1 MKLFT
6 PVVVLLSGISAWT
19 CDGARGPRPDYEE
32 SWAPTKA
39 PYTTVPYTTANIP
52 VIPNKQH
59 KSHGECPSDRCS
71 GTCDRSDYNDQCV
84 ASWRT
89 NCPDGCAI
97 TKYVKALDAELD
109 GHWQKVVTEL
119 TKLQRKSDSAG
130 QEMHTTLNE
139 IIKKIKEIL
148 KNIKKERDQ
157 FLAIKQT
164 YNSVNIDG
172 ILAQQRL
179 AWTALEQKRAE
190 LQIALS
196 NKQKK
201 FREEA
206 NFCKVSS
213 REYDEQVCDIT
224 KYVQKY

>member
-1 MKLFT
+1 MYVST
-6 PVVVLLSGISAWT
+6 QP
-19 CDGARGPRPDYEE
+19 PQ
-32 SWAPTKA
+32 
-39 PYTTVPYTTANIP
+39 TTVEPRRN
-52 VIPNKQH
+52 NNQKQI
-59 KSHGECPSDRCS
+59 KTDDCPSDRCS
-71 GTCDRSDYNDQCV
+71 GTCDRTDYNDKCV

-89 NCPDGCAI
+89 NCPDGCGI
-97 TKYVKALDAELD
+97 TKYVKELDAELD
-109 GHWQKVVTEL
+109 GHWQGVVTQL
-119 TKLQRKSDSAG
+119 TQLQRKSDKAG

-139 IIKKIKEIL
+139 IIKKIQEIL

-164 YNSVNIDG
+164 YNSVNIEG

-179 AWTALEQKRAE
+179 QWTQLEQKRAE

-206 NFCKVSS
+206 NFCKVSF

>member
-1 MKLFT
+1 
-6 PVVVLLSGISAWT
+6 
-19 CDGARGPRPDYEE
+19 
-32 SWAPTKA
+32 
-39 PYTTVPYTTANIP
+39 
-52 VIPNKQH
+52 
-59 KSHGECPSDRCS
+59 
-71 GTCDRSDYNDQCV
+71 
-84 ASWRT
+84 
-89 NCPDGCAI
+89 
-97 TKYVKALDAELD
+97 VKTLDAELD

-119 TKLQRKSDSAG
+119 TKLQRKSDSTS

-164 YNSVNIDG
+164 YNSVNIEG

-206 NFCKVSS
+206 NFCKVSF

>member
-19 CDGARGPRPDYEE
+19 CDGARGPRPDYNDDFVTTTEPPMVTE
-32 SWAPTKA
+32 QTPDWNSITKA
-39 PYTTVPYTTANIP
+39 PRKDP
-52 VIPNKQH
+52 QQ
-59 KSHGECPSDRCS
+59 GCPSNRCS
-71 GTCDRSDYNDQCV
+71 GTCDATDYNDKCV

-97 TKYVKALDAELD
+97 TKYVKTLDAELD

-164 YNSVNIDG
+164 YNSVNIEG

-206 NFCKVSS
+206 NFCKVSF

>member
-1 MKLFT
+1 M
-6 PVVVLLSGISAWT
+6 
-19 CDGARGPRPDYEE
+19 
-32 SWAPTKA
+32 
-39 PYTTVPYTTANIP
+39 
-52 VIPNKQH
+52 
-59 KSHGECPSDRCS
+59 
-71 GTCDRSDYNDQCV
+71 
-84 ASWRT
+84 
-89 NCPDGCAI
+89 
-97 TKYVKALDAELD
+97 
-109 GHWQKVVTEL
+109 

-164 YNSVNIDG
+164 YNRNDFNINNHLFEIGSSRDEPPLWPWCITAMGNRHENICSLIITESVNIDG

-196 NKQKK
+196 SK
-201 FREEA
+201 
-206 NFCKVSS
+206 
-213 REYDEQVCDIT
+213 
-224 KYVQKY
+224 